1 MKGNRIHMSTNRIRV
16 RTARLLAA
24 TALVVPAT
32 LLSQDARTV
41 ADSLVHA
48 ADVAAYRS
56 KPYEAIAA
64 YERAIVLDRDV
75 RMSVLP
81 RLGRQYLWTDRPI
94 EAAQL
99 FSEYLATHPRACDT
113 HLDLGLALSWANE
126 LDAAR
131 VAYDSV
137 AANCVYERGADPAP
151 AGRTRCRSRPA
162 RDPGRYRRPESPGI
176 AARTL

>member
-48 ADVAAYRS
+48 ADVAAYQS

-64 YERAIVLDRDV
+64 YERAI
-75 RMSVLP
+75 
-81 RLGRQYLWTDRPI
+81 
-94 EAAQL
+94 
-99 FSEYLATHPRACDT
+99 
-113 HLDLGLALSWANE
+113 ALTTQEPERRFLERRICE
-126 LDAAR
+126 L
-131 VAYDSV
+131 S
-137 AANCVYERGADPAP
+137 N
-151 AGRTRCRSRPA
+151 
-162 RDPGRYRRPESPGI
+162 
-176 AARTL
+176 